1 MSVFIDAERLEASNQ
16 YNEKYI
22 VRNKVLELIFEIY
35 KKNPQMFLDN
45 ILSYA
50 HLHSEDTIKMLTLLM
65 SDVSD
70 LSDEVILK
78 LKYIRKFQIIM
89 SDKEKWYL
97 VNDEEKKMQIDKYIE
112 FGLKLKTDFFLVYIN
127 IL

>member
-35 KKNPQMFLDN
+35 KKNSQILVDN

-70 LSDEVILK
+70 LRDEVRVK
-78 LKYIRKFQIIM
+78 LKYLRNFQIII
-89 SDKEKWYL
+89 
-97 VNDEEKKMQIDKYIE
+97 NDNEIRY
-112 FGLKLKTDFFLVYIN
+112 
-127 IL
+127 